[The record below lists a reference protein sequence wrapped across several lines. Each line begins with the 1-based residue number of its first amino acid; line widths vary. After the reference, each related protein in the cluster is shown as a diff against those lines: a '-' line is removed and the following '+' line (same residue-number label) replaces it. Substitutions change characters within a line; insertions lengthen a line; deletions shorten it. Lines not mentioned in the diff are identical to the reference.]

1 MKTFVILFFAILS
14 EVIATSALKFS
25 EGFTKPI
32 PSVIVAVGYG
42 ISFYLLSIALKT
54 MPIGVAYAIWSGV
67 GLVLTVIAGIILWR
81 ETLDWARVTGIA
93 LILVGIVII
102 NLFSRSPPN

>member
-14 EVIATSALKFS
+14 EVIATSSLKYS

-32 PSVIVAVGYG
+32 PSIIVAVGYG
-42 ISFYLLSIALKT
+42 LSFYLLSIALKT

-81 ETLDWARVTGIA
+81 ETLDWAKVTGIM
-93 LILVGIVII
+93 LILVGIVLI
-102 NLFSRSPPN
+102 NVFSKSAAH

>member
-14 EVIATSALKFS
+14 EVIATSSLKYS

-32 PSVIVAVGYG
+32 PSIIVAVGYG
-42 ISFYLLSIALKT
+42 LSFYLLSIALKT

-81 ETLDWARVTGIA
+81 ETLDWAKVTGIV
-93 LILVGIVII
+93 LILAGIVLI
-102 NLFSRSPPN
+102 NVFSKSTPH

>member
-14 EVIATSALKFS
+14 EVIATSSLKYS

-32 PSVIVAVGYG
+32 PSVVVVVGYG
-42 ISFYLLSIALKT
+42 LSFYLLSIALKT

-67 GLVLTVIAGIILWR
+67 GTAVVAVIGMTVLGEEISTIKVVSL
-81 ETLDWARVTGIA
+81 A
-93 LILVGIVII
+93 LIVVGVVGL
-102 NLFSRSPPN
+102 NVSGAH